1 MYVKSKGK
9 EGFNMKAKTWML
21 FKCICVVLLIFFL
34 LINFGLVNNKYTNY
48 GIYLFIISFLIAL
61 AFDLFDKIKK

>member
-1 MYVKSKGK
+1 
-9 EGFNMKAKTWML
+9 MKAKTWML